1 MYYYWNVA
9 FTIILLVVLTSS
21 AFAINYISKT
31 LEKRISSKYLSIT
44 IIFILL
50 TLMAGGSYVL
60 SELGSWSFIDTVFVS
75 SLCFFGLG
83 WITNI
88 TNKASINSQ
97 ATVMKFITNNSY
109 KHQYEAASSS
119 GISLYFISSLIF
131 LIGSWSIAFILAYQ

>member
-1 MYYYWNVA
+1 MNYYFNLA
-9 FTIILLVVLTSS
+9 FTIILLIILTLA
-21 AFAINYISKT
+21 AFAIDFIGKA
-31 LEKRISSKYLSIT
+31 LEKRIHPKYLNIT

-50 TLMAGGSYVL
+50 MLMGSGSYVI
-60 SELGSWSFIDTVFVS
+60 SILGKWSYSDTIFIS

-97 ATVMKFITNNSY
+97 GTVAKFITNNAY

-119 GISLYFISSLIF
+119 GMSLYFVSSLIF
-131 LIGSWSIAFILAYQ
+131 LAGSWSMAFLLAFT

>member
-1 MYYYWNVA
+1 MYFYLNVV
-9 FTIILLVVLTSS
+9 FTIILLITLTLAS
-21 AFAINYISKT
+21 FAIDYISKFM
-31 LEKRISSKYLSIT
+31 EKRINPKFLKIT
-44 IIFILL
+44 IISILL
-50 TLMAGGSYVL
+50 LLMSIGTYVI

-97 ATVMKFITNNSY
+97 GTVAKFITNNSY

-119 GISLYFISSLIF
+119 EMSLYFLSSLIF
-131 LIGSWSIAFILAYQ
+131 LIGSWSAAFGIAYS

>member
-1 MYYYWNVA
+1 MNYYFNVA
-9 FTIILLVVLTSS
+9 LTIILLIILTFS
-21 AFAINYISKT
+21 AFAIDFIGKA
-31 LEKRISSKYLSIT
+31 LEKRIHPKYLNIT

-50 TLMAGGSYVL
+50 ILMGSGSYVISL
-60 SELGSWSFIDTVFVS
+60 LGKWNYSDTVFIS

-97 ATVMKFITNNSY
+97 GTVAKFITNNAY

-119 GISLYFISSLIF
+119 GMSLYFVSSLIF
-131 LIGSWSIAFILAYQ
+131 LIGSWSMAFLLAFT

>member
-1 MYYYWNVA
+1 MYFYWNVV

-21 AFAINYISKT
+21 AFAINYICKT
-31 LEKRISSKYLSIT
+31 LEKRISSKYLNIT